1 MAKGLRLARKVG
13 YSTQRCCH
21 RAKWSEG
28 RSADVSQRVPVTVYD
43 VGSGSVSAI
52 AIAGVEEVR
61 WRRAARMEEGV
72 VLLVVGGRRD
82 VEGG

>member
-28 RSADVSQRVPVTVYD
+28 RSVDVSQRVQVTVYC
-43 VGSGSVSAI
+43 VGWKSGNATASA
-52 AIAGVEEVR
+52 GEEGGR
-61 WRRAARMEEGV
+61 WRRAVRMEEGV
-72 VLLVVGGRRD
+72 VSVVGG
-82 VEGG
+82 